1 MWKRRPVIG
10 TRVGG
15 IQDQIVDGESGLL
28 IDDPRDLEAL
38 ARAIRSLAD
47 DRERAGELAA
57 GGRERVRETYLSP
70 IRLAEYV
77 DLLSSIEPGG
87 AR

>member
-1 MWKRRPVIG
+1 VVG

-28 IDDPRDLEAL
+28 IDDPHDLEAL
-38 ARAIRSLAD
+38 AGAIRSLAE
-47 DRERAGELAA
+47 DRDRAAEIGERARA
-57 GGRERVRETYLSP
+57 RVRKAYLSP

-77 DLLSSIEPGG
+77 DLVSRIDQGG

>member
-1 MWKRRPVIG
+1 VIG

-15 IQDQIVDGESGLL
+15 IRDQIVDRESGLL
-28 IDDPRDLEAL
+28 LDDPRDLAAL
-38 ARAIRSLAD
+38 AGAIRYLAD
-47 DRERAGELAA
+47 DRGRAEEIGER
-57 GGRERVRETYLSP
+57 GRERVRETYLSP

-77 DLLSSIEPGG
+77 DLLARIDQGG